1 MKPVHQKGAAIVMVM
16 LIVALATL
24 LATYIARQQSLWQQ
38 QIESRFDRTQARQF
52 GIAGIDWARAI
63 LADDAR
69 VSTTDHAGEMWAARL
84 PALPVENGEV
94 SGFIEDQQGR
104 FNLNRLVRNGVVST
118 KDLATFQ
125 RLLSLLGLP
134 EDLANSVADWIDS
147 DSEIRYPSGAEDV
160 FYLSLPKPYRAANR
174 PLAEIGELILV
185 RGFNEK
191 IIERLKP
198 YVSVL
203 PAVTPINVNFAPPEV
218 LVALLPDL
226 SLSDARQL
234 VYQRR
239 GNPFKDLESFKTRL
253 PRTTFQVLPEDFGV
267 ESQFFLV
274 TGRAKIGS
282 ALVTTQV
289 LLQRSGFWPM
299 VIWQKI
305 R

>member
-1 MKPVHQKGAAIVMVM
+1 MKPVHQKGAAIIMVM

-69 VSTTDHAGEMWAARL
+69 VGTTDHAGEMWASRL
-84 PALPVENGEV
+84 PAMPVENGEV

-125 RLLSLLGLP
+125 RLLGLLGLP

-147 DSEIRYPSGAEDV
+147 DSEIRYPGGAEDV

-239 GNPFKDLESFKTRL
+239 GNPFKDMESFKTRL